1 LSAAD
6 LKVRITRKGRRMRL
20 ASCLA
25 LLTVCFA
32 QQAFGQVEQLIPS
45 PPKMAILAS
54 LSSPRFFTDYEGL
67 SLLIATLHSAARASA
82 DNLVKSGAAAAFTM
96 ALRKIVVTHIQSFA
110 VGISTNRTT
119 VSMQI
124 QTMEGPLSS
133 FAADPQTAR
142 KLAEYLT
149 EAADQL
155 KSPSSLN

>member
-1 LSAAD
+1 MTDQERPIELPID
-6 LKVRITRKGRRMRL
+6 DTGHRL
-20 ASCLA
+20 ANINFHVTGDGQHTI
-25 LLTVCFA
+25 LT
-32 QQAFGQVEQLIPS
+32 FGIVDRS
-45 PPKMAILAS
+45 TKAS
-54 LSSPRFFTDYEGL
+54 LPSPRFFTDYEGL